1 MTSTQHFSGNPS
13 VVTPIALTIAGSD
26 SGGGAGIQADL
37 KTFSALGVFGCSVI
51 ASLTAQNTLGVQG
64 VLPIPPDFVAQQIHS
79 VLSDIPVR
87 AIKTGMLATA
97 DIIATVQ
104 SSLANY
110 PHLPLIV
117 DPVMVA
123 TSGDRLLA
131 EDAMEQMRKL
141 LARATLITPNLPEAA
156 ALLNTGV
163 VSGRDAMLRQAEGL
177 LALGVTAVL
186 LKGGHDVQEP
196 EATDLLLTA
205 TGEACW
211 LSKPRLQTRNTHG
224 TGCTL
229 ASAVAAGLAK
239 GLSLKDAVTEA
250 KDYIH
255 EAIRHSDALHI
266 GNGSGPVHHFYR
278 WHQA

>member
-1 MTSTQHFSGNPS
+1 MTSTQNFNASAT
-13 VVTPIALTIAGSD
+13 TPIALTIAGSD

-64 VLPIPPDFVAQQIHS
+64 VLPIPSDFVAQQIQS

-104 SSLANY
+104 ASLADY
-110 PHLPLIV
+110 PHLPVIV

-123 TSGDRLLA
+123 TSGDRLLV
-131 EDAMEQMRKL
+131 EDAIEQMRKL

-156 ALLNTGV
+156 ALLNTSV
-163 VSGRDAMLRQAEGL
+163 VSGRDAMLAQAESL
-177 LALGVTAVL
+177 LALGVKGVL
-186 LKGGHDVQEP
+186 LKGGHDIQEP
-196 EATDLLLTA
+196 DATDLLLTA
-205 TGEACW
+205 TGEAFW

-239 GLSLKDAVTEA
+239 GLTLQDAVTEA

-266 GNGSGPVHHFYR
+266 GSGSGPVHHFYR
-278 WHQA
+278 WHRA